1 MTYKNGK
8 REKEEERVEIVT
20 ETIFVPPDT
29 PAIKFW
35 LTNRMPEKW
44 RDKMDAALSDPDG
57 NAIRIELG
65 SVEDVAK

>member
-1 MTYKNGK
+1 M
-8 REKEEERVEIVT
+8 
-20 ETIFVPPDT
+20 PPDT